1 MAIDGN
7 RIRGCI
13 HKNLLTILTV
23 VGVLGGTAVGL
34 LIRAMS
40 SSPWTNREVMYLAFP
55 GEMFLR
61 MLKLLIIP
69 LLMASVISAIG
80 SLDLSLSK
88 KIAIRSILYYATTTI
103 CAVIL
108 GIILVV
114 LIRPGVGALPWKPAS
129 EDDSSR
135 VLTRH
140 VLTQDTLLD
149 LVRNVFPPNLVQA
162 CIAQSQ
168 TFLHEPNV
176 LTLYKNGNAEI
187 LRAIVG
193 NSTLDAEF
201 KHAIFESLSSL
212 ERRRPINSSL
222 LRQLEKI
229 GYNAT
234 HYGHVELEDIYAAD
248 KWKFEERYESTTN
261 VLGLVTFSIVFGIA
275 MGQLGEQGKI
285 LLTFFHALSE
295 AMMIITSWVIWA
307 SPLGVFFLVAAKVL
321 EISSFADLIGRLGL
335 YFMTVLLGLFIH
347 GFVTLSVIYFVALRK
362 LPFKVIGQ
370 LSQVLV
376 TAFGTASSSATMPI
390 TIQTMDKMGLDPRVT
405 RFVIPIGATINMDG
419 TALYEAV
426 AAIFIAQLNNID
438 LGFGKT
444 VAVCLTATAAS
455 IGAAGIPQAG
465 LVTMVMVLDTVG
477 LPADAVINIVAVDW
491 LLDRFRT
498 TINVMCDCLGARLV
512 DLLSVG
518 ELSGKPATVTAQDR
532 LNAEVHELTEIAKPD
547 HQHL

>member
-1 MAIDGN
+1 MADDRN
-7 RIRGCI
+7 KLVRCI
-13 HKNLLTILTV
+13 KKNLLTILTV
-23 VGVLGGTAVGL
+23 VGVVGGTAVGL
-34 LIRAMS
+34 MLRAIS
-40 SSPWTNREVMYLAFP
+40 SKWSSREIMYLAFP
-55 GEMFLR
+55 GELFLR
-61 MLKLLIIP
+61 MLKALIIP

-103 CAVIL
+103 CAVVL

-114 LIRPGVGALPWKPAS
+114 AIRPGEGTVPWKPTD
-129 EDDSSR
+129 EDETSR

-149 LVRNVFPPNLVQA
+149 LIRNFFPPNLVQA
-162 CIAQSQ
+162 CVGQSQ
-168 TFLHEPNV
+168 TFLHEPSV
-176 LTLYKNGNAEI
+176 YTLYKKGHEDVI
-187 LRAIVG
+187 RSIVG
-193 NSTLDAEF
+193 NSSLDSES
-201 KHAIFESLSSL
+201 KSAIFDSLSASDEKRRINESLL
-212 ERRRPINSSL
+212 KELMKIKYNS
-222 LRQLEKI
+222 
-229 GYNAT
+229 T
-234 HYGHVELEDIYAAD
+234 HYGGVELEDVYPAER
-248 KWKFEERYESTTN
+248 WKFEERYESTTN

-275 MGQLGEQGKI
+275 MGQLGSRGKV
-285 LLTFFHALSE
+285 LLEFFHALSE
-295 AMMIITSWVIWA
+295 CMMIITSWVIWM
-307 SPLGVFFLVAAKVL
+307 SPLGVFFLVVAKVM
-321 EISSFADLIGRLGL
+321 EIASFADLVGRLGL

-347 GFVTLSVIYFVALRK
+347 GFITLSIIYFVVLRK
-362 LPFKVIGQ
+362 LPFKIIGQ

-426 AAIFIAQLNNID
+426 AAIFIAQLNNIS

-477 LPADAVINIVAVDW
+477 LPADAVINIIAVDW

-512 DLLSVG
+512 DLLSAG
-518 ELSGKPATVTAQDR
+518 ELAGAVENKDR
-532 LNAEVHELTEIAKPD
+532 LNAEPHELIEIAKAD
-547 HQHL
+547 QHM